1 MELDVNQICQNLMN
15 NVANALT
22 QYYYLAIFLYY
33 KNNWNPDEHLFN
45 WGNSAHSMAQHYL
58 LTKEKLAK
66 YADLI
71 TPIDLGIHLI
81 DKLNYKID
89 SSKIAEAYKAACE
102 QINYAKLRGDIPG
115 CLKTPCAKEV
125 YNLFADN
132 GKALKEL
139 VITIHDLYF
148 ELIDARLKAIK
159 NKKE

>member
-1 MELDVNQICQNLMN
+1 
-15 NVANALT
+15 
-22 QYYYLAIFLYY
+22 
-33 KNNWNPDEHLFN
+33 
-45 WGNSAHSMAQHYL
+45 MAQHYL
-58 LTKEKLAK
+58 LAKEKLTK

-71 TPIDLGIHLI
+71 TPINLGIHLI

-89 SSKIAEAYKAACE
+89 LNRIAEAYQATCE
-102 QINYAKLRGDIPG
+102 QINYAKRGNMPG

-139 VITIHDLYF
+139 VITIHDQYF
-148 ELIDARLKAIK
+148 ELMVARVQAIK